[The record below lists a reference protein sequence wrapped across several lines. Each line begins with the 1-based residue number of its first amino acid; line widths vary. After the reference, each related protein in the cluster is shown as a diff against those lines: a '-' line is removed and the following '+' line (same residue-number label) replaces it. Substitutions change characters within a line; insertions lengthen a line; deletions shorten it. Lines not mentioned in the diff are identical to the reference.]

1 MKKVAII
8 TSGYFPV
15 PPVKG
20 GAIEALINMLIEENN
35 VEKHLNLIVY
45 SMYDVQAEKKAN
57 RNEYTKIV
65 FIKIPELIKKMD
77 LVVYNIAKK
86 VLKKKKHMSYRYIL
100 QRIYFINQVSKD
112 LSHNCYDSVIFENH
126 PTLLNALKKYNNF
139 EKYKDK
145 YYYHAHNEIFNTFGT
160 DTLLENVKKYIC
172 VSEFIQKSI
181 SNKLAIND
189 DDRFVILKNKVDEN
203 KFGLCDTAKIKE
215 FATRYNIPKG
225 YTIFTFTG
233 RLNPE
238 KGVKELLEAYRIAH
252 PKKSKLVIA
261 GSYFFGS
268 GMKSNYEKKL
278 EEIAAEIGDD
288 IIFTG
293 NIDYSNMPLLYM
305 ISDVIVLPSIWNDPA
320 PLTVIESLTCGKPLI
335 TTYSGGIPEYA
346 NSNNSLIYRIDENL
360 IQNLAGGITLLAN
373 EKNERKRL
381 SDEAKKESVN
391 WTKKSYY
398 IDFENSLK

>member
-1 MKKVAII
+1 MQRQHHEHEP
-8 TSGYFPV
+8 Y
-15 PPVKG
+15 
-20 GAIEALINMLIEENN
+20 
-35 VEKHLNLIVY
+35 
-45 SMYDVQAEKKAN
+45 QKAD
-57 RNEYTKIV
+57 T
-65 FIKIPELIKKMD
+65 
-77 LVVYNIAKK
+77 
-86 VLKKKKHMSYRYIL
+86 
-100 QRIYFINQVSKD
+100 
-112 LSHNCYDSVIFENH
+112 
-126 PTLLNALKKYNNF
+126 
-139 EKYKDK
+139 
-145 YYYHAHNEIFNTFGT
+145 GT
-160 DTLLENVKKYIC
+160 QN
-172 VSEFIQKSI
+172 
-181 SNKLAIND
+181 
-189 DDRFVILKNKVDEN
+189 
-203 KFGLCDTAKIKE
+203 
-215 FATRYNIPKG
+215 
-225 YTIFTFTG
+225 TIFTFTG